1 MAGPRSPQVLLRIG
15 SFLVLLAP
23 TTHAQ
28 LSVLPPYN
36 SPQQKLVAPTGSQ
49 QAAQTPPTA
58 VGQQPAQ
65 ASPTAISPQPA
76 PPPIP
81 DGSASPQT
89 LEIQGDALRAQKR
102 YLDSIDFYNA
112 ALVKQPTALLWN
124 KIGMSYL
131 LLQKPD
137 QAGKA
142 FDHAIKL
149 DKRAP
154 EGYNNRGY
162 VEQMKKKYDKAI
174 KYYQKA
180 IKLRPSDAVFY
191 FNTASS
197 YFCNHDYRQAA
208 KNYKQAF
215 TLDPDIFDRASRT
228 GVMAQATSPEDRA
241 AFSFMVAKMY
251 AQAGDVDHSLEY
263 LRKAM
268 EDGYKDIKKVYTE
281 SEFATL
287 RTDKRFEELMAQRPP
302 AIP

>member
-1 MAGPRSPQVLLRIG
+1 MPSPRSPQVLLLIG
-15 SFLVLLAP
+15 SFLVLIAPIANAQQALPPPVSAQPTPTAP
-23 TTHAQ
+23 TET
-28 LSVLPPYN
+28 
-36 SPQQKLVAPTGSQ
+36 QQP
-49 QAAQTPPTA
+49 AQTPPTA
-58 VGQQPAQ
+58 ISQQP
-65 ASPTAISPQPA
+65 SV
-76 PPPIP
+76 PPVP
-81 DGSASPQT
+81 DGSASAQT
-89 LEIQGDALRAQKR
+89 LEVQGDALRAQKR

-112 ALVKQPTALLWN
+112 ALVKQPSALLWN

-131 LLQKPD
+131 LLQKRD
-137 QAGKA
+137 QAAKA

-149 DKRAP
+149 DKHAP

-162 VEQMKKKYDKAI
+162 LEQMKKKYDKAI
-174 KYYQKA
+174 KYYEKA
-180 IKLRPSDAVFY
+180 IKLRPTDAVFY
-191 FNTASS
+191 FNMASS
-197 YFCNHDYRQAA
+197 YFGKHDYRQAA

-281 SEFATL
+281 SEFASL